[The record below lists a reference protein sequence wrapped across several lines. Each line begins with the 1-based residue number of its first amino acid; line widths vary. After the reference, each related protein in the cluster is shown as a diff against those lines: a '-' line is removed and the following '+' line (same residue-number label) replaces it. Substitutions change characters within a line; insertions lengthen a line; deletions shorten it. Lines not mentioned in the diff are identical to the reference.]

1 MFPLPRIGSKAVDSR
16 LRKAAAIPLILILAI
31 LINALLFS
39 IFPLLQRLF
48 SSGIDSAANQRKPLE
63 MVIEYR
69 KPEEKKEN
77 PVEQKFRKIS
87 NPLSG
92 QRSDPVSF
100 KFTPD
105 LSVEGSGEVVME
117 QQDLQAVVFE
127 EGETDEAAVPLYKP
141 PIEYPRRARELEI
154 EGVLEML
161 IVIDMQGKVK
171 NIDIV
176 RSPHSSI
183 TTAAKKTV
191 STWRFK
197 PARNKNIP
205 VQVRVRQIVEFNL
218 D

>member
-1 MFPLPRIGSKAVDSR
+1 
-16 LRKAAAIPLILILAI
+16 
-31 LINALLFS
+31 
-39 IFPLLQRLF
+39 
-48 SSGIDSAANQRKPLE
+48 
-63 MVIEYR
+63 
-69 KPEEKKEN
+69 
-77 PVEQKFRKIS
+77 
-87 NPLSG
+87 
-92 QRSDPVSF
+92 
-100 KFTPD
+100 
-105 LSVEGSGEVVME
+105 
-117 QQDLQAVVFE
+117 
-127 EGETDEAAVPLYKP
+127 
-141 PIEYPRRARELEI
+141 RARELEI